1 MAGPSSRFRADNRH
15 DIAFAFAGEVAR
27 STATAYNVSTSCRNT
42 TMRNPC
48 FASVLLAVAAAVSV
62 PAAHADIFTWTD
74 KSGNVNVSN
83 LPPPEGARVT
93 SVTRDPPK
101 DPAREAAAMEAR
113 RQAEVRA
120 LAERVQQLQ
129 AELERRDA
137 PPPVA
142 FMPPPP
148 MPYSAP
154 PPTYIVNVVAAP
166 APAYGQG
173 DMGCGYSWGD
183 CGFGGWPG
191 FYAPAVIAV
200 RGKNHH
206 RRFGPVQ
213 GQSQIVP
220 PLIPLSNQTRPGPRR
235 G

>member
-1 MAGPSSRFRADNRH
+1 
-15 DIAFAFAGEVAR
+15 
-27 STATAYNVSTSCRNT
+27 
-42 TMRNPC
+42 
-48 FASVLLAVAAAVSV
+48 V

-220 PLIPLSNQTRPGPRR
+220 PLIPLPNQTRPGPRR